1 MKYEYELIT
10 TEIHG
15 EEGASRKVYGIL
27 CKEKGTGFILR
38 SVYDIFCD
46 LSSAASFA
54 ALINRL
60 ELSPEHLDDVIE
72 DIINA
77 A

>member
-1 MKYEYELIT
+1 MNWEYELIT
-10 TEIHG
+10 TEIHD
-15 EEGASRKVYGIL
+15 EAGASHKTYGIL

-46 LSSAASFA
+46 IFA
-54 ALINRL
+54 ATALVEIINRL

-72 DIINA
+72 DVVA
-77 A
+77 VA